1 MNQVSLPSM
10 TVLQYLA
17 HIHQLSYTQVCKEVG
32 LTPQQ
37 FNDWVKKRRPIP
49 KDRLQQ
55 LADYFHVEHEVL
67 IDGQHYLRDLTP
79 ENTVDVQIL
88 FIQQKLEKEGEEEE
102 QKAYEMKLL
111 QLLREKHKQALIA
124 RFAAI
129 IEQGGEKTL
138 IHSEEWLSKAES
150 MASVSAPFSH
160 QEGEK

>member
-1 MNQVSLPSM
+1 MDHLSLPSM

-55 LADYFHVEHEVL
+55 LAAYFLVDQELL
-67 IDGQHYLRDLTP
+67 IDDQHYLSDLTS
-79 ENTVDVQIL
+79 ENSVDVQI
-88 FIQQKLEKEGEEEE
+88 FFMQQKLENGGIEEEE
-102 QKAYEMKLL
+102 TYQLKLA
-111 QLLREKHKQALIA
+111 QLRQEKHKRALVA

-129 IEQGGEKTL
+129 IQQGDEETL
-138 IHSEEWLSKAES
+138 QRSEEWLNKAES
-150 MASVSAPFSH
+150 LKKGATSFSH
-160 QEGEK
+160 RED

>member
-79 ENTVDVQIL
+79 ENTVNIQIL
-88 FIQQKLEKEGEEEE
+88 FIEQKLEREGEEEKQE
-102 QKAYEMKLL
+102 AYRLKLV
-111 QLLREKHKQALIA
+111 QLMHEKHKQVLIA

-129 IEQGGEKTL
+129 IELGDEETL
-138 IHSEEWLSKAES
+138 KQSEEWLSKAEF
-150 MASVSAPFSH
+150 MASASAQFSH
-160 QEGEK
+160 QEGE